1 MCQRV
6 AIWLLAVFAAVRVCA
21 QADSY
26 SFSRLDIS
34 NGLSNNQVNC
44 FYRDDK
50 GFLWIGTLSGL
61 NRYDGYQFK
70 VFRHDLKDTNSLSEN
85 FVSRILEGPH
95 DKLWVETKT
104 VFCILDLRTEGVTRN
119 IQAALAELGISGTA
133 VSDIRKRS
141 DGSYWFLMDR
151 QYLWQYDPAIRKAKR
166 IYSAPVNEPVAS
178 FQFDGT
184 GLCYV
189 LSMNGKL
196 IWLDTGTG
204 KTAGSTD
211 VPGRIFDGTLLTF
224 QIFIDSDNDLW
235 LYSQATNPKGVLW
248 VQPQQGRFTLI
259 GKDQGP
265 VRLNNNIVASV
276 VEASKGEIW
285 IGTDHGGMN
294 IFNKATNTIRYVLN
308 REDDVK
314 SLGQNSIVSV
324 YHDNKGYVWVGTYK
338 KGISYYHPGIINL
351 PLYRHHTAG
360 RNSLTYD
367 DVNRFAEDAKGNI
380 WIGTNGGGLNYFNR
394 ATNTFTGYTHDQA
407 NPASLSNN
415 VIVSLFIDKQE
426 KLWIGSYYGGLDCF
440 DGNRFTHY
448 RHDPADTN
456 SLSDDRV
463 WEIFEDSK
471 GRMWI
476 GTLGNGL
483 DLFDRKTKVFKHY
496 KPYVPNSIRSNYVA
510 AFMEDQSGNI
520 WIATSDGLNI
530 MDARGDFSY
539 YQHQSGDSESISN
552 NNVTTI
558 VQDKRGWIWIG
569 THDGLNIYTAPGK
582 KMMTLHI
589 RDGLPH
595 NTILTLVEDKNGWIW
610 AGTPNGLTSIM
621 PDEKG
626 QLQNFRFIN
635 YDERDGLQG
644 REFNENAVL
653 RTTKGELLFG
663 GAGGFN
669 LFMPPTAKHR
679 QFDAQ
684 IVLTSF
690 QVFNKPVAV
699 GEKIDKQVILPTSLA
714 YTDKIVLKH
723 NQNVFSV
730 EFAALDFA
738 NTEKIKYAYKLD
750 GFNND
755 WLYTDAGQRMAT
767 YTNLDAGTYKL
778 RVKAMNSE
786 GVWSEESVPLTI
798 KVLPPFWKTPLA
810 YIIYILVVAAI
821 LYFARRME
829 LQRARRRYA
838 IEEEKKEARRK
849 HELDLMKIRFFT
861 NVSHEFRTPLS
872 LILAPIDK
880 MLQQNPGADMRTQ
893 IEMLQRNAK
902 RLLNLV
908 NQLLD
913 FKKLEEKELT
923 LNATTGD
930 IVSFIH
936 DVSRS
941 FTDIADIKHITFS
954 FRSNEDVFYTRFDHE
969 KTERIL
975 FNLLSNAF
983 KFTLPN
989 GHVTVDVKLEEKGAV
1004 YELVLRVTDTG
1015 IGIAKDKQA
1024 QIFERFF
1031 QTEVPDNMVNQG
1043 SGIGLAITREFVRL
1057 HGGDIVVESEPDR
1070 GSSFIVTMP
1079 VVPQE
1084 PPLPQE
1090 AYPAE
1095 EDLAEAL
1102 MDVLPVAKEDK
1113 KPAKQPIVLLVE
1125 DNDDFRFYLKDN
1137 LKEHYHIIEA
1147 GNGKLGWQKALAAH
1161 PDLVVSDVSMPE
1173 MNGIDLCK
1181 KIKADKRTSHIPVIL
1196 LTALT
1201 GEEQQLRGLETGA
1214 NDYMTKPFN
1223 FEILQTR
1230 IRNQLQQNLVLK
1242 KTYQKQ
1248 VEVKQGEITVV
1259 PAADRFLQQVIAELE
1274 KNMAEPDFSVED
1286 LSRALCMSRVAL
1298 YKRMLSVTGKS
1309 PLEFIRD
1316 MRMQKA
1322 AMLLEKTEMTIAEV
1336 AYEVGFNNPKNF
1348 SKAFK
1353 ATFQVLPSAYRLQ
1366 KQ

>member
-1 MCQRV
+1 MRQQLVILILAFFCAVHGV
-6 AIWLLAVFAAVRVCA
+6 A
-21 QADSY
+21 QTDSY

-44 FYRDDK
+44 FYRDAK

-70 VFRHDLKDTNSLSEN
+70 IFRHDLKDTNSLAEN
-85 FVSRILEGPH
+85 FVSRIVEGPH
-95 DKLWVETKT
+95 DKIWVETKT
-104 VFCILDLRTEGVTRN
+104 VFSVLDLRTEKVTRN
-119 IQAALAELGISGTA
+119 IQASLAELGITGTA
-133 VSDIRKRS
+133 VSDIRKRPT
-141 DGSYWFLMDR
+141 GTYWFLMDR
-151 QYLWQYDPAIRKAKR
+151 QHLWEYDPAAGRAQKV
-166 IYSAPVNEPVAS
+166 YSAPANEPVAS
-178 FQFDGT
+178 FQFDNN

-189 LSMNGKL
+189 LFLSGEL
-196 IWLDTGTG
+196 IWLDAATARQAG
-204 KTAGSTD
+204 KSD
-211 VPGRIFDGTLLTF
+211 IPGRIFDGTLLTF
-224 QIFIDSDNDLW
+224 QIFVDSDNELW
-235 LYSQATNPKGVLW
+235 IYSQATNPKGVLW
-248 VQPQQGRFTLI
+248 MQPQQGTYTLI
-259 GKDQGP
+259 GKDKGA

-276 VEASKGEIW
+276 VEAAKGEIW
-285 IGTDHGGMN
+285 IGTDHGGIN
-294 IFNKATNTIRYVLN
+294 IYDKASHTMRYVLS
-308 REDDVK
+308 REDEVK

-324 YHDNKGYVWVGTYK
+324 YRDDKGYVWVGTYK
-338 KGISYYHPGIINL
+338 KGISFYHPGIINL

-360 RNSLTYD
+360 RNSLSYD

-394 ATNTFTGYTHDQA
+394 ATNTFTSYVH
-407 NPASLSNN
+407 NPADKNSLSNN
-415 VIVSLFIDKQE
+415 VIVSLFIDKKQQ
-426 KLWIGSYYGGLDCF
+426 LWIGSYYGGLDCF
-440 DGNRFTHY
+440 DGKKFIHY
-448 RHDPADTN
+448 RHNPADTN

-463 WEIFEDSK
+463 WEIFEDSR

-483 DLFDRKTKVFKHY
+483 DFFDREKNIFKHY

-510 AFMEDQSGNI
+510 DFMEDRQGNI

-530 MDARGDFSY
+530 MDGQGNFSY
-539 YQHQSGDSESISN
+539 YQHQPGKGESISN
-552 NNVTTI
+552 NNVTAI
-558 VQDKRGWIWIG
+558 VQDKRGWIWVG

-582 KMMTLHI
+582 KSTTLHTK
-589 RDGLPH
+589 DGLPH

-621 PDEKG
+621 PDSG
-626 QLQNFRFIN
+626 NSIAGFRFIN

-653 RTTKGELLFG
+653 RTGRGELLFG

-669 LFMPPTAKHR
+669 LFMPPAAKHR
-679 QFDAQ
+679 GFDAQ
-684 IVLTSF
+684 LVLTSF
-690 QVFNKPVAV
+690 QVFNKPVTI
-699 GEKIDKQVILPTSLA
+699 GEKLDKQVILPQSLA
-714 YTDKIVLKH
+714 YTDRVVLKH

-730 EFAALDFA
+730 EFAALDFT
-738 NTEKIKYAYKLD
+738 NTEKIKYAYRLD

-767 YTNLDAGTYKL
+767 YTNLDAGTYKF

-798 KVLPPFWKTPLA
+798 RVQPPFWKTPLA
-810 YIIYILVVAAI
+810 YIIYIVVAAAI

-829 LQRARRRYA
+829 LQRTRRRYA

-849 HELDLMKIRFFT
+849 HELDLMKIKFFT

-880 MLQQNPGADMRTQ
+880 MLQQNPEAGMRTQ
-893 IEMLQRNAK
+893 VELLQRNAK

-913 FKKLEEKELT
+913 FRKLEEKELKLT
-923 LNATTGD
+923 PVPGD
-930 IVSFIH
+930 IISFIH

-954 FRSNEDVFYTRFDHE
+954 FRSNEDSFFTRFDHE
-969 KTERIL
+969 KIERIL

-983 KFTLPN
+983 KFTPPN
-989 GHVTVDVKLEEKGAV
+989 GHVTVDLQIAAKENH
-1004 YELVLRVTDTG
+1004 ELLIRVTDTG
-1015 IGIAKDKQA
+1015 IGIAADKQEK
-1024 QIFERFF
+1024 IFERFF
-1031 QTEVPDNMVNQG
+1031 QTEVPENMVNQG
-1043 SGIGLAITREFVRL
+1043 SGIGLAITREFARL
-1057 HGGDIVVESEPDR
+1057 HGGDITVESEPGK
-1070 GSSFIVTMP
+1070 GSSFIVSLPLVKEQQPAMP
-1079 VVPQE
+1079 AHSIEEHLHAEGISAVVVK
-1084 PPLPQE
+1084 
-1090 AYPAE
+1090 E
-1095 EDLAEAL
+1095 E
-1102 MDVLPVAKEDK
+1102 K
-1113 KPAKQPIVLLVE
+1113 KFTKQPIVLLVE

-1147 GNGKLGWQKALAAH
+1147 ANGKTGWQKTLAAH

-1230 IRNQLQQNLVLK
+1230 IRNQLQQNQVLK

-1259 PAADRFLQQVIAELE
+1259 PAADRFLQQVIAEVE
-1274 KNMAEPDFSVED
+1274 KNIAEPGFSVEH
-1286 LSRALCMSRVAL
+1286 LSRSLCMSRVAL

-1322 AMLLEKTEMTIAEV
+1322 AMLLEKTELTIAEV

-1348 SKAFK
+1348 SKSFK
-1353 ATFQVLPSAYRLQ
+1353 AVFQVLPSAYRLQ

>member
-1 MCQRV
+1 MCKRF
-6 AIWLLAVFAAVRVCA
+6 AICLLAVFIAARLFA
-21 QADSY
+21 QADPY

-44 FYRDDK
+44 FYRDTK

-70 VFRHDLKDTNSLSEN
+70 IFRHDLKDTNSLAEN

-95 DKLWVETKT
+95 DKIWVETKT
-104 VFCILDLRTEGVTRN
+104 LFSILDLRTEKVTRN

-133 VSDIRKRS
+133 VSDIRRRA
-141 DGSYWFLMDR
+141 GGTYWFLMDR
-151 QYLWQYDPAIRKAKR
+151 QYLWEYDPATRKAKR
-166 IYSAPVNEPVAS
+166 VYSAPASEPVAA
-178 FQFDGT
+178 FQFDAN
-184 GLCYV
+184 GLCYI
-189 LSMNGKL
+189 LFLNGKL
-196 IWLDTGTG
+196 IWIDTATG
-204 KTAGSTD
+204 KEAGETD

-224 QIFIDSDNDLW
+224 QIFVDSDNDLW
-235 LYSQATNPKGVLW
+235 IYSQATNPKGVLW
-248 VQPQQGRFTLI
+248 INPQQGKSTLI
-259 GKDQGP
+259 CKDQGP
-265 VRLNNNIVASV
+265 ARLNNNIVASV

-285 IGTDHGGMN
+285 IGTDHGGIN
-294 IFNKATNTIRYVLN
+294 IYNKNTHTIRYVLS
-308 REDDVK
+308 REDEVK

-324 YHDNKGYVWVGTYK
+324 YRDDKGYVWVGTYK
-338 KGISYYHPGIINL
+338 KGVSYYHPGIINL

-360 RNSLTYD
+360 RNSLSYD

-394 ATNTFTGYTHDQA
+394 ATNTFTSYTHDQA
-407 NPASLSNN
+407 NPASLGNN
-415 VIVSLFIDKQE
+415 VIVSLYIDKQQ
-426 KLWIGSYYGGLDCF
+426 KLWIGSYYGGLDYF
-440 DGNRFTHY
+440 DGNKFTHY
-448 RHDPADTN
+448 RHDPADSN

-463 WEIFEDSK
+463 WEIFEDSR

-483 DLFDRKTKVFKHY
+483 DLFDREKKIFKHY
-496 KPYVPNSIRSNYVA
+496 KPYLPNSIRSNYVA
-510 AFMEDQSGNI
+510 DFMEDKAGNL

-530 MDARGDFSY
+530 LDPAGNFSY
-539 YQHQSGDSESISN
+539 YQHQSGNPESISN
-552 NNVTTI
+552 NNLTAI
-558 VQDKRGWIWIG
+558 VQDKRGWIWVG
-569 THDGLNIYTAPGK
+569 SHDGLNVYTAPGK
-582 KMMTLHI
+582 KMMTLHS

-610 AGTPNGLTSIM
+610 AGTPNGLASIL

-626 QLQNFRFIN
+626 ELKNFRFIN

-644 REFNENAVL
+644 REFNENAAL
-653 RTTKGELLFG
+653 RTSKGELLFG

-669 LFMPPTAKHR
+669 LFMPPAAKHR
-679 QFDAQ
+679 RFETQL
-684 IVLTSF
+684 VLTSF
-690 QVFNKPVAV
+690 QVFNRPVDV
-699 GEKIDKQVILPTSLA
+699 GEKIDKQIILPASLA

-738 NTEKIKYAYKLD
+738 STEKIRYAYKLD
-750 GFNND
+750 GFNKD

-767 YTNLDAGTYKL
+767 YTNLDAGTYKF

-786 GVWSEESVPLTI
+786 GVWSEESAPLII
-798 KVLPPFWKTPLA
+798 KVRPPFWKTPLA
-810 YIIYILVVAAI
+810 YALYILVAASV

-829 LQRARRRYA
+829 LQRAKRQYEM
-838 IEEEKKEARRK
+838 EEEKKEARRK

-880 MLQQNPGADMRTQ
+880 LLQQNPGADTRTQ

-913 FKKLEEKELT
+913 FRKLEEEELR
-923 LNATTGD
+923 LNATSGD

-954 FRSNEDVFYTRFDHE
+954 FRSNVDSFYTRFDHE

-989 GHVTVDVKLEEKGAV
+989 GHVTVDVKLGERVEGH
-1004 YELVLRVTDTG
+1004 ELILRITDTG
-1015 IGIAKDKQA
+1015 IGIAKDKQDR
-1024 QIFERFF
+1024 IFERFF

-1057 HGGDIVVESEPDR
+1057 HGGDILVESEPDK
-1070 GSSFIVTMP
+1070 GSSFIVTLP
-1079 VVPQE
+1079 VVKEDAPMPEQLQPESENFDEEQMPE
-1084 PPLPQE
+1084 PPLVK
-1090 AYPAE
+1090 E
-1095 EDLAEAL
+1095 E
-1102 MDVLPVAKEDK
+1102 K
-1113 KPAKQPIVLLVE
+1113 KLKKLPIVLLVE
-1125 DNDDFRFYLKDN
+1125 DNEDFRFYLKDN

-1147 GNGKLGWQKALAAH
+1147 GNGKAGWQKALAAH

-1259 PAADRFLQQVIAELE
+1259 PAADLFLQQVIAEVE

-1286 LSRALCMSRVAL
+1286 LSRTLCMSRVAL

-1322 AMLLEKTEMTIAEV
+1322 AMLLKKTDMTIAEV

-1348 SKAFK
+1348 SKSFK
-1353 ATFQVLPSAYRLQ
+1353 AIFQVLPSAYRLQ